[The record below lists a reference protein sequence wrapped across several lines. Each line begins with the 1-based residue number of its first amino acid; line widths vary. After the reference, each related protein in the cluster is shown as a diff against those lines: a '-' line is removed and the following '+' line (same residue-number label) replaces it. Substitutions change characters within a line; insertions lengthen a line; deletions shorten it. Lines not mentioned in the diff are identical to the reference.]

1 MANLKLSNTLRSGK
15 VAQKILEFLREHPID
30 LIDDP
35 KFVFDPD
42 NPDEPTPKVP
52 KYTDEEWI
60 LQWVWGDKNYSK
72 NQRGYFL
79 RECEEGKKKL
89 LADAVD
95 FDYDVFV

>member
-15 VAQKILEFLREHPID
+15 VAQKILEFKREHPIP

-35 KFVFDPD
+35 KFVPDPD
-42 NPDEPTPKVP
+42 NPEPIPKVP

-60 LQWVWGDKNYSK
+60 IRLVWGSK
-72 NQRGYFL
+72 DYEGYFL
-79 RECEEGKKKL
+79 RECREGNKKL
-89 LADAVD
+89 LADASD